1 MPLAATETPR
11 KDFHLPDIETPGS
24 GNAETAAEADVFDV
38 VVVGSGAAA
47 LTAAMT
53 AAVAGKTV
61 RIVEKTDKI
70 GGTSAM
76 SGGMTWVPAN
86 HYAAAAGIEDSPAEA
101 LTYMRAA
108 HPPGWQETEDELWTR
123 QMTEGPEMLRFVE
136 ANCPLRFSLTN
147 TPDPFQELPGAKSCR
162 VLSVEPISKKILGK
176 YRRKIRKST
185 IPQRMTVDE
194 TMAANLFRHPVLGM
208 IKSWPI
214 LLRRWA
220 TDSIAQGGGLIV
232 GLLKG
237 CLDAGCTIE
246 LSSRAVALTVDESG
260 VVDGVEVEHD
270 GRRRTLRARMGVV
283 LASGGFEW
291 DAQMLAKH
299 FPSEIDFRSGPSSN
313 EGDGHKMAEAVG
325 ATFAH
330 MDQGNIVIQP
340 PVRYEGKLHG
350 LPLRIHAEPDAIIVD
365 RNGRRFASEYEFWVY
380 DRIMDL
386 DENGELIHQP
396 AWVIS
401 HWPMVKRSPLV
412 GWYRFFKSGWLL
424 KARTLDE
431 LARLT
436 NLPVD
441 NLKETVARFN
451 GFARSGVDLDFGRGQ
466 SNIYEKSLADS
477 LGLMDEINRP
487 PYVAYR
493 FRPSLLGT
501 KGGVRTDSSGQAL
514 RADGSP
520 IPGLYCAGNTMANPT
535 GARTP
540 SQGGTTIGPYMAW
553 GYICAR
559 SLMQRNRS

>member
-1 MPLAATETPR
+1 LADTDSSASGEANNATKT
-11 KDFHLPDIETPGS
+11 DIV
-24 GNAETAAEADVFDV
+24 DI

-47 LTAAMT
+47 LTAALT

-61 RIVEKTDKI
+61 RIVEKTARI

-86 HYAAAAGIEDSPAEA
+86 HYAEAAGHADSVAEA

-108 HPPGWQETEDELWTR
+108 SPPGWQETEDDLWAR
-123 QMTEGPEMLRFVE
+123 QMADGPEMLRLVE
-136 ANCPLRFSLTN
+136 AHCPLRFSLTDV
-147 TPDPFQELPGAKSCR
+147 PDPFQEAPGAKSCR
-162 VLSVEPISKKILGK
+162 ILAVEPISKRILGP
-176 YRRKIRKST
+176 YRRKIRRST
-185 IPQRMTVDE
+185 IPQRLTVGE
-194 TMAANLFRHPVLGM
+194 VMAANLFRHPLLGM
-208 IKSWPI
+208 LRSWPI

-246 LSSRAVALTVDESG
+246 LSTRAVALTVDHRG
-260 VVDGVEVEHD
+260 VVDGVEVERE
-270 GRRRTLRARMGVV
+270 GQRRTLRARMGVV

-291 DAQMLAKH
+291 DAEMLATH

-313 EGDGHKMAEAVG
+313 EGDGHKMAQALG
-325 ATFAH
+325 ASFAH

-380 DRIMDL
+380 DRIMDR
-386 DENGELIHQP
+386 DEKGELIHQP

-401 HWPMVKRSPLV
+401 HWPMVKRAPLV

-436 NLPVD
+436 SLPVD
-441 NLKETVARFN
+441 NLKESVERFN
-451 GFARSGVDLDFGRGQ
+451 DFARSGVDLDFGRGQ
-466 SNIYEKSLADS
+466 NNFYEKALAKD
-477 LGLMDEINRP
+477 LGLMKEIDQP
-487 PYVAYR
+487 PFVAFR

-501 KGGVRTDSSGQAL
+501 KGGVRTDSSGRAL
-514 RADGSP
+514 RADGSV
-520 IPGLYCAGNTMANPT
+520 INGLYCAGNVMANPT

-540 SQGGTTIGPYMAW
+540 SQVGTTIGPYMTW
-553 GYICAR
+553 GYICAQ

>member
-1 MPLAATETPR
+1 
-11 KDFHLPDIETPGS
+11 LPDFDTPAFGEA
-24 GNAETAAEADVFDV
+24 NTAADADTFDV
-38 VVVGSGAAA
+38 VIVGSGAAA

-53 AAVAGKTV
+53 AAVAGKSV
-61 RIVEKTDKI
+61 RIIEKTDKI

-86 HYAAAAGIEDSPAEA
+86 HYAEAAGIEDSPEEA
-101 LTYMRAA
+101 LEYMRAA
-108 HPPGWQETEDELWTR
+108 HPPGWRETEDELWAR

-136 ANCPLRFSLTN
+136 AHCPLRFSLTD

-162 VLSVEPISKKILGK
+162 VLSVEPLSKKILGK

-194 TMAANLFRHPVLGM
+194 TMKANLFRHPVLGM

-214 LLRRWA
+214 LLQRWA
-220 TDSIAQGGGLIV
+220 SDSVAQGGGLIV

-246 LSSRAVALTVDESG
+246 LSSRAVALTVDDSG
-260 VVDGVEVEHD
+260 VVDGVEVEHN

-424 KARTLDE
+424 KAKTLDE

-436 NLPVD
+436 KLPAD

-451 GFARSGVDLDFGRGQ
+451 GFAQSGVDLDFGRGK

-477 LGLMDEINRP
+477 LGLMAEIDRP
-487 PYVAYR
+487 PYVAFR

-514 RADGSP
+514 RANGSP